1 MKGLLSGF
9 ISNNDMSRRFYG
21 DKKIETAQEDGE
33 RVTLVFSDGTSLNLS
48 KKLFEV
54 SVSRESLDPTQ
65 LWDKQLAPIAKE
77 TLELWLSWDIQL
89 EQIDYLHTL
98 LKSST
103 QYNLRR
109 AETKLFGK
117 ELKDMRFSDVDKILL
132 KPNE

>member
-1 MKGLLSGF
+1 MRGLLSGF
-9 ISNNDMSRRFYG
+9 ISNNDMSRRYYG
-21 DKKIETAQEDGE
+21 DKKIETAEENGE
-33 RVTLVFSDGTSLNLS
+33 RVTLVFSDGTSLDIA

-89 EQIDYLHTL
+89 EQIEYLHTL

-117 ELKDMRFSDVDKILL
+117 ESRDLRFSDIDKILV